1 MKFSE
6 RLQETLPL
14 LLSHLW
20 TSTLF
25 LILVL
30 LVFVLLRRRLTAG
43 ARFTLAL
50 IGIVKFAIPAAAVLP
65 LVRFLAEQRMQ
76 PDAPL
81 NFPLAVVGGAFPVRA
96 VATSTPA
103 WVLWLCAIWIAVALI
118 VMARFVMT
126 RHRLVSL
133 ATRTAVAASVR
144 EVEALARAKERIGVR
159 TSIDIAR
166 SALPEAP
173 AVLRTIRPLLVLPL
187 NGCDDLSD
195 DELESLLCHEC
206 AHVARHDNLIARVE
220 SLICALFWFHPL
232 IWIAQRI
239 TVIERERACDEAVVV
254 ASDAQRTYLAALTK
268 FCHARI
274 APRLPGVSCM
284 ATSKLR
290 ERMDHVMNYPAL
302 KEQSPS
308 PRRIGGAAVFVLV
321 LFTVA
326 SAFVAVDRALAVR
339 TDSGPYS
346 VRMTASSSDN
356 VITLSGQIT
365 ENATGTVVAAPKV
378 ALREGSTGA
387 STSASGD
394 LEVILQISPG
404 TPNHVAVDVKI
415 VRAGEVVQRDRMVV
429 RVSDAARPQ
438 GQKYTGAPISL
449 DLKDSDLKDIIG
461 VFGKLTG
468 MEMVVDPAVRGRVS
482 VQWNNVPW
490 DQAFDELLTE
500 QGLTYRIEG
509 SRIHVTPRPATAATS
524 NLAGY
529 ERPGS
534 GVIAPQ
540 VIQRVEPVYPDAARA
555 ARISGAVVVEAM
567 IDTSGNV
574 VDTKVLK
581 PLPYGLDQA
590 ALDAVKQWRFAPAT
604 KDGVPVPVVFTLT
617 FNFQAEEKDR

>member
-1 MKFSE
+1 MTLAE
-6 RLQETLPL
+6 RLHDTLPL
-14 LLSHLW
+14 VLSHLW

-25 LILVL
+25 LVLVL

-43 ARFTLAL
+43 ARFALAL
-50 IGIVKFAIPAAAVLP
+50 IGILKFAIPGAAVEP
-65 LVRFLAEQRMQ
+65 LIRFLAGLRTE

-81 NFPLAVVGGAFPVRA
+81 NFPLAVVGGVIPVQA
-96 VATSTPA
+96 VAASAPG
-103 WVLWLCAIWIAVALI
+103 WIPFVFAIWIAIAVIL
-118 VMARFVMT
+118 MARFAMT

-133 ATRTAVAASVR
+133 ATRTAVAASTR
-144 EVEALARAKERIGVR
+144 EVEALSRAKARIGVS

-173 AVLRTIRPLLVLPL
+173 AVLRTVRPLVVLPL

-206 AHVARHDNLIARVE
+206 AHVARHDNLIARLE
-220 SLICALFWFHPL
+220 SFICALFWFHPL

-326 SAFVAVDRALAVR
+326 SAFVAVDRALALR
-339 TDSGPYS
+339 SDSGPYS
-346 VRMTASSSDN
+346 IRLTATRANDVVSVN
-356 VITLSGQIT
+356 GQIT

-378 ALREGSTGA
+378 ALRDGRGA
-387 STSASGD
+387 ATSVSGD
-394 LEVILQISPG
+394 LEIVLRISPDK
-404 TPNHVAVDVKI
+404 PDHVAVDVKI
-415 VRAGEVVQRDRMVV
+415 VRAGEILQRDGMLV
-429 RVSDAARPQ
+429 RITDAAAPT

-449 DLKDSDLKDIIG
+449 DLKDADLKDIIG

-482 VQWNNVPW
+482 VQWHNVPW
-490 DQAFDELLTE
+490 DQAFDELLSE

-509 SRIHVTPRPATAATS
+509 SRMYIAPRPVTAESST
-524 NLAGY
+524 LAGY
-529 ERPGS
+529 ERPGD
-534 GVIAPQ
+534 GVTAPR
-540 VIQRVEPVYPDAARA
+540 VTHRVEAVYPEAARA
-555 ARISGAVVVEAM
+555 ARISGVVIVEAM

-574 VDTKVLK
+574 VDARVLK

-604 KDGVPVPVVFTLT
+604 KDGVAVPVVFTLT
-617 FNFQAEEKDR
+617 FQFKADEKAQ